1 MNGYEKIKE
10 AARLRAA
17 EASKN
22 GRDIAPLPEVV
33 NPKRKK
39 YAQTHFRYFCEQYFA
54 ALFTMKWSDDH
65 LKVIAKI
72 EQAVLHGGLFALA
85 MPRGSGKSTLAECA
99 AVWAMLY
106 GHREFVALIGATE
119 SAALELLE
127 KIKIK
132 IETNQQL
139 MEDFPEVCYPIKKL
153 DGIAN
158 RCAGQTCNGE
168 RTRIGWTASEIIL
181 PTIAG
186 SAASGAIVR
195 VAGIT
200 GRVRGMAC
208 QRPDGRMVRPSLVI
222 VDDPQTADS
231 ANSVEQTRKR
241 IRILSADILGL
252 AGPGQKISGI
262 MPCTVIRAGDMA
274 DQILDRETHPD
285 WNGERTKLIY
295 KLPLNEA
302 LWDQYADVRA
312 DSLRKFG
319 DIREATA
326 FYRKNRKAMDEGAD
340 IAWPARHEPDELSAI
355 QNAMNLKIKDE
366 AAFMAEYQN
375 DPLNEDDV
383 NTSLMSAD
391 EIASKQNGLAR
402 LRIPVECSTVTMFV
416 DVHENLLFWAI
427 SAWSDS
433 FTGYVIDYGTFPE
446 QRSQD
451 FTLRSARM
459 TMKKR
464 FPELG
469 SREEWIYKSLH
480 ELITAKLSAEYP
492 RDDGYILN
500 ISRCMIDANWGQTT
514 DVIYQFCRQ
523 SQFAAILT
531 PSHGQGI
538 TASKRPMSEY
548 QRKPGEKLGLN
559 WYFPSCK
566 GKRAVRYVVFD
577 ANFWKSFILQRLKT
591 GMGGR
596 GCLSLYGH
604 NPQLHSL
611 FASHIA
617 AETYVETA
625 GMGRRVEEWK
635 LKPDAVDNHWLD
647 CLVGTAVG
655 ASIQG
660 CVLEDSEQSKVKIK
674 VVSLPA
680 KFLKK
685 TKAV

>member
-1 MNGYEKIKE
+1 
-10 AARLRAA
+10 
-17 EASKN
+17 
-22 GRDIAPLPEVV
+22 
-33 NPKRKK
+33 
-39 YAQTHFRYFCEQYFA
+39 
-54 ALFTMKWSDDH
+54 
-65 LKVIAKI
+65 
-72 EQAVLHGGLFALA
+72 
-85 MPRGSGKSTLAECA
+85 
-99 AVWAMLY
+99 
-106 GHREFVALIGATE
+106 
-119 SAALELLE
+119 
-127 KIKIK
+127 
-132 IETNQQL
+132 
-139 MEDFPEVCYPIKKL
+139 
-153 DGIAN
+153 
-158 RCAGQTCNGE
+158 
-168 RTRIGWTASEIIL
+168 
-181 PTIAG
+181 
-186 SAASGAIVR
+186 
-195 VAGIT
+195 
-200 GRVRGMAC
+200 
-208 QRPDGRMVRPSLVI
+208 
-222 VDDPQTADS
+222 
-231 ANSVEQTRKR
+231 
-241 IRILSADILGL
+241 
-252 AGPGQKISGI
+252 
-262 MPCTVIRAGDMA
+262 
-274 DQILDRETHPD
+274 
-285 WNGERTKLIY
+285 
-295 KLPLNEA
+295 
-302 LWDQYADVRA
+302 
-312 DSLRKFG
+312 
-319 DIREATA
+319 
-326 FYRKNRKAMDEGAD
+326 
-340 IAWPARHEPDELSAI
+340 
-355 QNAMNLKIKDE
+355 
-366 AAFMAEYQN
+366 
-375 DPLNEDDV
+375 
-383 NTSLMSAD
+383 
-391 EIASKQNGLAR
+391 
-402 LRIPVECSTVTMFV
+402 
-416 DVHENLLFWAI
+416 
-427 SAWSDS
+427 
-433 FTGYVIDYGTFPE
+433 
-446 QRSQD
+446 
-451 FTLRSARM
+451 
-459 TMKKR
+459 MKKR

-480 ELITAKLSAEYP
+480 ELITVKLSAEYP

-604 NPQLHSL
+604 NSQLHSL

-660 CVLEDSEQSKVKIK
+660 CVLEDAEQSKVKIK